1 MDFYDNGRLGLLEWE
16 CMVEVE
22 RGIMKFACYEP
33 LMPEVTICTYRY
45 KTFAGQGYISS
56 KKVFVK
62 SFNAFV
68 SSLLLKV
75 LWNFCCTLI
84 LVNSSIVSP
93 FVKRRLL
100 NVPFPELSSFT
111 TASRHFVARV
121 SISSIP
127 VNCQNASRL
136 WKTMIKI
143 LPHSWIRPIDI
154 SASGT

>member
-1 MDFYDNGRLGLLEWE
+1 MDICDNSRRGLLEWE
-16 CMVEVE
+16 CMVEIE

-68 SSLLLKV
+68 SSLPLKV

-84 LVNSSIVSP
+84 LVSISIISP
-93 FVKRRLL
+93 FVKRGLL
-100 NVPFPELSSFT
+100 YAPFLEPSSFT
-111 TASRHFVARV
+111 TTSRHFVASV
-121 SISSIP
+121 SMSSIP
-127 VNCQNASRL
+127 VFCQNDRRL
-136 WKTMIKI
+136 WK
-143 LPHSWIRPIDI
+143 L
-154 SASGT
+154 